1 MWSDISV
8 RNTVIITKIWKV
20 SVAMDLCRGR
30 MDIGPLF
37 KQRKISSQIWGEVEN
52 EQELAGARGSSSQYG
67 SWAGGKRAQH
77 NLGPTSRE

>member
-52 EQELAGARGSSSQYG
+52 E
-67 SWAGGKRAQH
+67 
-77 NLGPTSRE
+77 